1 MAGSV
6 TSEVGG
12 QPLPVPAGYVVRPFR
27 REDWDACIELMLAT
41 PDVSGPIRLIKPEA
55 FYLFADED
63 LESLS
68 AGQKVLLRMGPE
80 NAARIKAKLAEIR
93 AAL

>member
-1 MAGSV
+1 
-6 TSEVGG
+6 
-12 QPLPVPAGYVVRPFR
+12 
-27 REDWDACIELMLAT
+27 MLAT

-80 NAARIKAKLAEIR
+80 NAARIKAKLAEPLSQRVVRLMKLNSTPRLR
-93 AAL
+93 AESPLK